1 MEIRVLQYF
10 LAIARMESISR
21 AADYLHI
28 TQPTLSRQIKELED
42 ELGKTLFIRGSRKI
56 TLTDEGMYFRKR
68 AEEIINLVEKTEAEM
83 AGFNDVLSGEIYIGG
98 GETEGMRL
106 VAKAIKRVQE
116 EQPLIKFHLVSGNA
130 QDITDRLDKGIIDF
144 GFLIEPTDLT
154 PYDFIRLPTSNK
166 WGILMRKDSPLAH
179 KDFITADDLQDLPL
193 ICSSQD
199 MITNTL
205 AKWLGTSSKKLNIVA
220 KYNLIYNAS
229 LLVEEGVGY
238 AFTLDKL
245 VSTHKDSPLCF
256 KPLNPILTAGHSIV
270 LKKYQVFSKSAEFF
284 LEVLQEE
291 IELANHYLE

>member
-10 LAIARMESISR
+10 LAIARMESISK

-42 ELGKTLFIRGSRKI
+42 ELGKTLFIRGNRKI

-83 AGFNDVLSGEIYIGG
+83 AGSNDVLSGEIYIGG

-130 QDITDRLDKGIIDF
+130 QDVTDRLDKGIIDF

-179 KDFITADDLQDLPL
+179 KDFVTANDLQDLPL

-205 AKWLGTSSKKLNIVA
+205 AKWLGNSSKKLNIVA

-229 LLVEEGVGY
+229 LLVEEGAGY
-238 AFTLDKL
+238 AFTLDNL

-256 KPLNPILTAGHSIV
+256 KPLKPALTAGHSIV
-270 LKKYQVFSKSAEFF
+270 WKKYQVFSKSAEFF

-291 IELANHYLE
+291 IELTNHYLE

>member
-10 LAIARMESISR
+10 LAIARMESISK

-28 TQPTLSRQIKELED
+28 TQPTLSRQIKELEE
-42 ELGKTLFIRGSRKI
+42 ELGKTLFIRGNRKI

-83 AGFNDVLSGEIYIGG
+83 AGSNDVLSGEIYIGG

-130 QDITDRLDKGIIDF
+130 QDVTDRLDKGIIDF

-179 KDFITADDLQDLPL
+179 KDFVTANDLQELPL

-205 AKWLGTSSKKLNIVA
+205 AKWLGNSSKKLNIVA

-238 AFTLDKL
+238 AFTLDNL

-256 KPLNPILTAGHSIV
+256 KPLRPPLTAGHSIV
-270 LKKYQVFSKSAEFF
+270 WKKYQVFSKSAEFF

-291 IELANHYLE
+291 IELTNHYLE

>member
-10 LAIARMESISR
+10 LAIARMESISK

-42 ELGKTLFIRGSRKI
+42 ELGKTLFIRGNRKI

-83 AGFNDVLSGEIYIGG
+83 AGSNDVLSGEIYIGG

-130 QDITDRLDKGIIDF
+130 QDVTDRLDKGIIDF

-179 KDFITADDLQDLPL
+179 KDFVTANDLQELPL

-205 AKWLGTSSKKLNIVA
+205 AKWLGNSSKKLNIVA

-238 AFTLDKL
+238 AFTLDNL

-256 KPLNPILTAGHSIV
+256 KPLKPALTAGHSIV
-270 LKKYQVFSKSAEFF
+270 WKKYQVFSKSAEFF

-291 IELANHYLE
+291 IELTNHYLE

>member
-68 AEEIINLVEKTEAEM
+68 AEEIINLIEKTETEM
-83 AGFNDVLSGEIYIGG
+83 VGSNDVLSGEIYIGG

-238 AFTLDKL
+238 AFTLDRL
-245 VSTHKDSPLCF
+245 VSTHKNSPLCF

-270 LKKYQVFSKSAEFF
+270 WKKYQVFSKSAEFF

>member
-42 ELGKTLFIRGSRKI
+42 ELGKILFIRGSRKI

-83 AGFNDVLSGEIYIGG
+83 AGSNDVLSGEIYIGG

-179 KDFITADDLQDLPL
+179 KDFVTANDLQELPL

-229 LLVEEGVGY
+229 LLVE
-238 AFTLDKL
+238 DKL

-256 KPLNPILTAGHSIV
+256 KHLNPILAAGHSIV
-270 LKKYQVFSKSAEFF
+270 WKKYQVFSKSAEFF

>member
-10 LAIARMESISR
+10 LAIARMESISK

-28 TQPTLSRQIKELED
+28 TQPTLSRQIKELEE
-42 ELGKTLFIRGSRKI
+42 ELGKTLFIRGNRKI

-83 AGFNDVLSGEIYIGG
+83 AGSNDVLSGEIYIGG

-130 QDITDRLDKGIIDF
+130 QDVTDRLDKGIIDF

-179 KDFITADDLQDLPL
+179 KDFVTANDLQALPL

-205 AKWLGTSSKKLNIVA
+205 AKWLGNSSKKLNIVA

-238 AFTLDKL
+238 AFTLDNL

-256 KPLNPILTAGHSIV
+256 KPLRPPLTAGHSIV
-270 LKKYQVFSKSAEFF
+270 WKKYQVFSKSAEFF

-291 IELANHYLE
+291 IELTNHYLE

>member
-10 LAIARMESISR
+10 LAIARMESISK

-42 ELGKTLFIRGSRKI
+42 ELGKTLFIRGNRKI

-83 AGFNDVLSGEIYIGG
+83 AGSNDVLSGEIYIGG

-130 QDITDRLDKGIIDF
+130 QDVTDRLDKGIIDF

-179 KDFITADDLQDLPL
+179 KDFVTTDDLEDLPL
-193 ICSSQD
+193 ICSNQD

-205 AKWLGTSSKKLNIVA
+205 AKWLGNSSKKLNIVA

-238 AFTLDKL
+238 AFTLDNL

-256 KPLNPILTAGHSIV
+256 KPLNPALTAGHSIV
-270 LKKYQVFSKSAEFF
+270 WKKYQVFSKSAEFF

-291 IELANHYLE
+291 IELTNHYLE